1 MVRALPLP
9 VTEALLNL
17 VPLFDRVLIRK
28 EEYVDPDASESVIE
42 TPDQA
47 KSEPV
52 TGRVIAVGA
61 GRILPDG
68 TLRPLSVRP
77 GDFVLFGQFAGQDLD
92 WRLLKDHALIRE
104 DEILAA
110 IKS

>member
-1 MVRALPLP
+1 M
-9 VTEALLNL
+9 NL

-28 EEYVDPDASESVIE
+28 KEYEDPDATKSSIE

-52 TGRVIAVGA
+52 TGVVIAVGE
-61 GRILPDG
+61 GRLLPDG
-68 TLRPLSVRP
+68 TLRPLSVKV

-104 DEILAA
+104 DEVLGVLG
-110 IKS
+110 

>member
-1 MVRALPLP
+1 M
-9 VTEALLNL
+9 NL

-28 EEYVDPDASESVIE
+28 QEYVDPDATESVIE

-47 KSEPV
+47 KSEPE
-52 TGRVIAVGA
+52 TGIVLAVGE

-68 TLRPLSVRP
+68 TLRPLSVKV
-77 GDFVLFGQFAGQDLD
+77 GDFILFGKYAGQDLD

-104 DEILAA
+104 DEVLA
-110 IKS
+110 KLG

>member
-1 MVRALPLP
+1 M
-9 VTEALLNL
+9 NL

-52 TGRVIAVGA
+52 TGVVIAVGE
-61 GRILPDG
+61 GRLLPDG
-68 TLRPLSVRP
+68 TLRPLSVKV

-104 DEILAA
+104 DEVLSRIE
-110 IKS
+110 